1 MTWQEM
7 NTAPKGG
14 AMPMSMTND
23 PPVGG
28 SAPAPPP
35 ESERV
40 KELASRLLDMLER
53 VEWVRA
59 AGGKSY
65 VCPFCSGVSERSGG
79 PGHQDDCEGEMVRRE
94 GNELRHAG
102 GLL

>member
-35 ESERV
+35 EGGSANPFPRV
-40 KELASRLLDMLER
+40 PVKWRIQRDRISA
-53 VEWVRA
+53 
-59 AGGKSY
+59 
-65 VCPFCSGVSERSGG
+65 
-79 PGHQDDCEGEMVRRE
+79 
-94 GNELRHAG
+94 
-102 GLL
+102 